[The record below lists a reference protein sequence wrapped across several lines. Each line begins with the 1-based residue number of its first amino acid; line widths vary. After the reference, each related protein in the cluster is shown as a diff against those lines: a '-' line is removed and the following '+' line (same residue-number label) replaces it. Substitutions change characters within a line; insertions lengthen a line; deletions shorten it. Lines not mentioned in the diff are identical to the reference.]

1 VNQTVVVQTPSSV
14 VVQSATAQA
23 VVAQVSKTVVV
34 QDTKP
39 RTVVVTR
46 GIPGPR
52 GKQGIPGPAGGA
64 TLVPVG
70 PEPISGHSAV
80 AVDADG
86 LLVPADCTL
95 PAHLGAVLGVVVN
108 AYSPG
113 DDAVVQTSFPLEHV
127 GWTWSP
133 GPVYVGAAGQLTQ
146 ALPAGALFSQ
156 LVGVAL
162 SATRVLIDLQPPITI
177 T

>member
-1 VNQTVVVQTPSSV
+1 MSQTVVVKTPSST
-14 VVQSATAQA
+14 VVQSTQAQT
-23 VVAQVSKTVVV
+23 VVARV
-34 QDTKP
+34 QDTTVVQREAAPK
-39 RTVVVTR
+39 TVVVTR
-46 GIPGPR
+46 GIPGPEGER
-52 GKQGIPGPAGGA
+52 GPPGPAGGA

-113 DDAVVQTSFPLEHV
+113 EDAVVQTSFPLEHV
-127 GWTWSP
+127 GVDT
-133 GPVYVGAAGQLTQ
+133 
-146 ALPAGALFSQ
+146 
-156 LVGVAL
+156 
-162 SATRVLIDLQPPITI
+162 
-177 T
+177 